1 MTDLQRPFF
10 SIGEVLNVL
19 KDAFPDVTV
28 SKIRFLESEGLIA
41 PERTESGY
49 RRFTEED
56 IERLRFI
63 LRLQREQFLPLKVIR
78 ERLDVVDRTGGQTKL
93 TFDEPDAEPAEPE
106 SPREAM
112 QRDGT
117 GASFS
122 PEDLARASGL
132 SEEQVGELT
141 SFRLLSPTEIREA
154 KPDGGGGEG
163 EPQLRFHEH
172 DLEVAKLSRA
182 LLDLGLEP
190 RHLRVFRVAA
200 DRWADLAE
208 QMVSPLVKQRNPEAR
223 KAASEKV
230 RELVRVGG
238 RLMRALLRD
247 SVGV

>member
-1 MTDLQRPFF
+1 MTDGQRPFF

-41 PERTESGY
+41 PERTDSGY
-49 RRFTEED
+49 RRFTDED

-78 ERLDVVDRTGGQTKL
+78 ERLDEVDRTGGQTKL
-93 TFDEPDAEPAEPE
+93 TFEETDTEPPEPS

-112 QRDGT
+112 MHEGT

-122 PEDLARASGL
+122 AEELARASGL
-132 SEEQVGELT
+132 SEEQVTELT
-141 SFRLLSPTEIREA
+141 SFRLLSPTEIRET
-154 KPDGGGGEG
+154 DGTGEG

-182 LLDLGLEP
+182 LLDLGLDP

-208 QMVSPLVKQRNPEAR
+208 QMVSPLVRQRNPEAR
-223 KAASEKV
+223 KAASDKV

-238 RLMRALLRD
+238 RLMRALLRE

>member
-78 ERLDVVDRTGGQTKL
+78 ERLDEVDRTGGQTKL
-93 TFDEPDAEPAEPE
+93 TFEEPEAETAEPE

-112 QRDGT
+112 QREGS

-122 PEDLARASGL
+122 SDELARASGL
-132 SEEQVGELT
+132 SEEQVTELT

-154 KPDGGGGEG
+154 KPDGTGEG
-163 EPQLRFHEH
+163 APQLRFHEH

-182 LLDLGLEP
+182 LLDLGLDP

-208 QMVSPLVKQRNPEAR
+208 QMVSPLVRQRNPEAR
-223 KAASEKV
+223 KAATEKV

>member
-1 MTDLQRPFF
+1 MTELQRPFF

-78 ERLDVVDRTGGQTKL
+78 ERLDEVDRAGGQTKL
-93 TFDEPDAEPAEPE
+93 TFEEPEAEPAAEPT
-106 SPREAM
+106 PREAM
-112 QRDGT
+112 MRDGT

-122 PEDLARASGL
+122 ADELARASGL
-132 SEEQVGELT
+132 TEEQVAELT

-154 KPDGGGGEG
+154 KPGETG
-163 EPQLRFHEH
+163 EPEAQLRFHEV
-172 DLEVAKLSRA
+172 DLEVAKLCRV

-208 QMVSPLVKQRNPEAR
+208 QMVSPLVHQRNPEAR
-223 KAASEKV
+223 RAASEKV

-238 RLMRALLRD
+238 RLMRALLRE

>member
-1 MTDLQRPFF
+1 VTDLQRPFF

-78 ERLDVVDRTGGQTKL
+78 ERLDEVDRAGGQAKL
-93 TFDEPDAEPAEPE
+93 TFEEPE
-106 SPREAM
+106 GDVTEPVGPREAM
-112 QRDGT
+112 QQEGT

-122 PEDLARASGL
+122 AAELARASGL
-132 SEEQVGELT
+132 SDEQVEELT
-141 SFRLLSPTEIREA
+141 SYRLLSPTEIREGR
-154 KPDGGGGEG
+154 PEDGSQGEA
-163 EPQLRFHEH
+163 QLRFHER

-190 RHLRVFRVAA
+190 RHLRIFRNAA

-208 QMVSPLVKQRNPEAR
+208 QMVSPLARQRNPEAR
-223 KAASEKV
+223 KAAGEKV

-247 SVGV
+247 AVGV

>member
-1 MTDLQRPFF
+1 M
-10 SIGEVLNVL
+10 LNVL

-78 ERLDVVDRTGGQTKL
+78 ERLDEVDRTGGQTKL
-93 TFDEPDAEPAEPE
+93 TFDETEAETAEPE

-122 PEDLARASGL
+122 PGELARASGL

-154 KPDGGGGEG
+154 KPDGSGEG

-208 QMVSPLVKQRNPEAR
+208 QMVSPLVRQRNPEAR
-223 KAASEKV
+223 KAATEKV

-238 RLMRALLRD
+238 RLMRALLRE

>member
-1 MTDLQRPFF
+1 MTDPRPFF

-49 RRFTEED
+49 RRFTEHD

-78 ERLDVVDRTGGQTKL
+78 ERLDEADRSSGQPKL
-93 TFDEPDAEPAEPE
+93 TFEETEAEAPAAT
-106 SPREAM
+106 PREEM
-112 QRDGT
+112 LRDAS

-122 PEDLARASGL
+122 PEELARASGL
-132 SEEQVGELT
+132 SEEQIEELT
-141 SFRLLSPTEIREA
+141 SYRLLSPTEIRESR
-154 KPDGGGGEG
+154 PDEGGEAT
-163 EPQLRFHEH
+163 PQLRYHET
-172 DLEVAKLSRA
+172 DLEAAKLSRA

-190 RHLRVFRVAA
+190 RHLRVFRMSA

-208 QMVSPLVKQRNPEAR
+208 QLTKTQAKLKNPEAR
-223 KAASEKV
+223 KVAAEKV
-230 RELVRVGG
+230 RELIRVGG
-238 RLMRALLRD
+238 RLMRTLLRD
-247 SVGV
+247 AIGA

>member
-1 MTDLQRPFF
+1 VTDLQRPFF

-78 ERLDVVDRTGGQTKL
+78 ERLDEVDTSGGQAKL
-93 TFDEPDAEPAEPE
+93 TFDEAEPE
-106 SPREAM
+106 AAAPETPREAM

-122 PEDLARASGL
+122 GAELARASGL
-132 SEEQVGELT
+132 SEEQVEDLT
-141 SFRLLSPTEIREA
+141 SFRLLSPTEIRETH
-154 KPDGGGGEG
+154 KEDGGQG

-190 RHLRVFRVAA
+190 RHLRTFRIAA

-208 QMVSPLVKQRNPEAR
+208 QMVSPLARQRNPEAR
-223 KAASEKV
+223 KAAADKV

-238 RLMRALLRD
+238 RLLRALLRD
-247 SVGV
+247 SVGA

>member
-41 PERTESGY
+41 PERTDSGY

-78 ERLDVVDRTGGQTKL
+78 ERLDEVDRTGGQTKL
-93 TFDEPDAEPAEPE
+93 TFEEPEAEPAEPE

-112 QRDGT
+112 MRDGT

-122 PEDLARASGL
+122 ADELARASGL
-132 SEEQVGELT
+132 SEEQVTELT

-154 KPDGGGGEG
+154 NPDGSGEV

-172 DLEVAKLSRA
+172 DLEVATLSRA
-182 LLDLGLEP
+182 RLDLGLDP

-208 QMVSPLVKQRNPEAR
+208 QMVSPLVRQRNPEAR
-223 KAASEKV
+223 KAATEKV

-238 RLMRALLRD
+238 RLMRALLRE

>member
-41 PERTESGY
+41 PERTDSGY
-49 RRFTEED
+49 RRFSEED

-78 ERLDVVDRTGGQTKL
+78 ERLDEVDRSGGQAKL
-93 TFDEPDAEPAEPE
+93 TFEDVDAEHAEPAGG
-106 SPREAM
+106 PREEM
-112 QRDGT
+112 MREGS

-122 PEDLARASGL
+122 GAELARASGL
-132 SEEQVGELT
+132 SEEQVEELT
-141 SFRLLSPTEIREA
+141 SYRLLSPTEIRESR
-154 KPDGGGGEG
+154 PDEDGKG
-163 EPQLRFHEH
+163 EPQLRYHEH
-172 DLEVAKLSRA
+172 DLEAAKLSRA

-190 RHLRVFRVAA
+190 RHLRVFRNAA

-208 QMVSPLVKQRNPEAR
+208 QMTRAQTKQKNPEAR
-223 KAASEKV
+223 KAAAEKV

-238 RLMRALLRD
+238 RLMRTLLRE
-247 SVGV
+247 SVGI